1 MKIARDNNIKITHI
15 FITHVQADHINGDK
29 KLAKETAGLK

>member
-15 FITHVQADHINGDK
+15 FNTHVRADHINGDK